1 MINDFMFH
9 QLEQTVL
16 KVSKKS
22 FVVVIASGMDFP
34 ILIELEQI
42 SYGYCD
48 SFCLGVWRD
57 TYPTRR
63 DETRVCE
70 PSSCEPQER
79 DKIFRL
85 KRKKSSMMKYIGKNS
100 ILFN

>member
-1 MINDFMFH
+1 MFH

-34 ILIELEQI
+34 ILIKLEQI
-42 SYGYCD
+42 SCGYCD

-70 PSSCEPQER
+70 PQER

-85 KRKKSSMMKYIGKNS
+85 KKK
-100 ILFN
+100 ILNDEIHREK